1 MEISVQEMVL
11 PLVVFFTMVSV
22 GLDLEASQFATVLR
36 QPRLPLLGTL
46 IHTFAFPCIALS
58 LIGVVVLFNLPVDDA
73 LLVGTLLI
81 AACPSGGFSNVLVLM
96 AGADL
101 ALSVILT
108 TISTALSFLTI
119 PLFFWG
125 FAQFLP
131 EGAVGIEVPVLTTLL
146 QLLVLIVV
154 PTALGGWWRQAFPR
168 SAIRYKSKFQRL
180 MQLTVYG
187 VVAGILAE
195 QWDLV
200 SGHLLPALA
209 WSLVLCGATL
219 GAGYGVAAW
228 VGLPTSACAAIAL
241 ESSIRNLAV
250 AFLVATSILER
261 TDVAV
266 LPTVYFVAVLVFG
279 VLFARLWTPPER
291 PATR

>member
-180 MQLTVYG
+180 MQLTVYV
-187 VVAGILAE
+187 VVA
-195 QWDLV
+195 
-200 SGHLLPALA
+200 
-209 WSLVLCGATL
+209 
-219 GAGYGVAAW
+219 VAAW

>member
-11 PLVVFFTMVSV
+11 PIVVFFTMVSV
-22 GLDLEASQFATVLR
+22 GLDLEASQFATVFR

-46 IHTFAFPCIALS
+46 IHTFAFPSIALF

-154 PTALGGWWRQAFPR
+154 PTALGGWWRQAFPG
-168 SAIRYKSKFQRL
+168 SAIRYKSKVQRL
-180 MQLTVYG
+180 MQLTVYV
-187 VVAGILAE
+187 VVAVILAE

-209 WSLVLCGATL
+209 WSLGLCGATL

-266 LPTVYFVAVLVFG
+266 LPTVYFVAVLVIG
-279 VLFARLWTPPER
+279 VLFARLWAPPER
-291 PATR
+291 AATR

>member
-22 GLDLEASQFATVLR
+22 GLDLEASQFTTVFR

-58 LIGVVVLFNLPVDDA
+58 LVGVIVLFNLPVDDA

-96 AGADL
+96 ARADL

-125 FAQFLP
+125 FALFLP
-131 EGAVGIEVPVLTTLL
+131 EGPVGIEVPVGTTLL
-146 QLLVLIVV
+146 QLLVLIVLPIV
-154 PTALGGWWRQAFPR
+154 LGGWWRQALPA
-168 SAIRYKSKFQRL
+168 SAIRYKTRFQRL
-180 MQLTVYG
+180 MQLSIYV
-187 VVAGILAE
+187 VVAVILVE

-200 SGHLLPALA
+200 SGHMLPGMA
-209 WSLVLCGATL
+209 WSLGLCGATL
-219 GAGYGVAAW
+219 GVGYGVAAW
-228 VGLPTSACAAIAL
+228 VGLPASACATIAL

-266 LPTVYFVAVLVFG
+266 LPTVYFAAVMVVG
-279 VLFARLWTPPER
+279 VLFARLWSPPKGEAAR
-291 PATR
+291 